1 MILTTGSQGETM
13 SGLVRMATG
22 QHPKLSIKE
31 GDLVII
37 SASPIPG
44 NERYVS
50 DVINMLYRK
59 GASVINDA
67 VDMVHVSGHACE
79 EELKLMLSLVKPKYF
94 IPVHGEYRHLYKHA
108 ALAEKMGIKKKNI
121 FIPEIG
127 SVIELNRKM
136 GVQKETVASGSV
148 LIDGL
153 GVGDVGNV
161 VLRDRKQLSSDGLF
175 IVVVT
180 TSAAVSYTHLDVYKR
195 QIRGKAQLIKTLKD
209 EAKKS
214 KKVYLATDPD
224 REGEAIS
231 WHIANILGLD
241 PAEVSRIEFNEITKD
256 AVTSAIK
263 NPRNID
269 MDRVDAQQARR
280 VLDRLVGYKLSPLL
294 WKKVKKGLSAGRV
307 QSVAVKVIVD
317 RENEIRNFKPEEFW
331 TISALLKK
339 DKQEFEAKYYGVKGK
354 KADLKTEADAQAV
367 LDAVKGADFIIDKV
381 KSGTRKKNALPPF
394 TTSFLQQAAS
404 GKLGFTAKKTMMLA
418 QMLYEGCLLYTSRCV

>member
-1 MILTTGSQGETM
+1 MLVGFDELKKLRDNQVVILTTGSQGETM

-180 TSAAVSYTHLDVYKR
+180 TSAETGELLSAPDIVSRGFVYMKESEDLLDHAKDLVINIVDSCFKS
-195 QIRGKAQLIKTLKD
+195 GSSDWSTLKGLIKKEL
-209 EAKKS
+209 S
-214 KKVYLATDPD
+214 NYLYDMTQRSPM
-224 REGEAIS
+224 
-231 WHIANILGLD
+231 IL
-241 PAEVSRIEFNEITKD
+241 PIIIEV
-256 AVTSAIK
+256 
-263 NPRNID
+263 
-269 MDRVDAQQARR
+269 
-280 VLDRLVGYKLSPLL
+280 
-294 WKKVKKGLSAGRV
+294 
-307 QSVAVKVIVD
+307 
-317 RENEIRNFKPEEFW
+317 
-331 TISALLKK
+331 
-339 DKQEFEAKYYGVKGK
+339 
-354 KADLKTEADAQAV
+354 
-367 LDAVKGADFIIDKV
+367 
-381 KSGTRKKNALPPF
+381 
-394 TTSFLQQAAS
+394 
-404 GKLGFTAKKTMMLA
+404 
-418 QMLYEGCLLYTSRCV
+418 